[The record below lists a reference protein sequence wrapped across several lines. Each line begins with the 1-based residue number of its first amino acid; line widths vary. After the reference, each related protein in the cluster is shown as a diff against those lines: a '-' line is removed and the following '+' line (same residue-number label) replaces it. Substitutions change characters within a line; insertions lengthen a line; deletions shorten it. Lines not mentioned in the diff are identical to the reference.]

1 MRELNECTAEVFR
14 RSQKRIKERRR
25 NRIRI
30 LAFCIPCCLVLS
42 VWGVFGI
49 SHAETEDSCD
59 AADREQIKFDNT
71 GEMVEYLYFSL
82 EIKKSNTVIESV
94 TDAAE
99 TARIFELIDGC
110 FAEDDGID
118 NSSTETQPDMDE
130 VPVAQEEISIIFYE
144 LNGRETVYILK
155 GNLLLNEN
163 NGESAALSQKRLSE
177 LKTALKLIK

>member
-14 RSQKRIKERRR
+14 RSEKRIKERRR

-30 LAFCIPCCLVLS
+30 LAFCIPCCLVLT
-42 VWGVFGI
+42 VWGVVGI
-49 SHAETEDSCD
+49 SPAVTEDSCD
-59 AADREQIKFDNT
+59 AADQEKNFDNT
-71 GEMVEYLYFSL
+71 GEMVEYLYSSL
-82 EIKKSNTVIESV
+82 EIKKSNTVIESM

-110 FAEDDGID
+110 FAEDDVID

-130 VPVAQEEISIIFYE
+130 VPAANEEISIIFYE

-163 NGESAALSQKRLSE
+163 NGESAALSQKQLSK